1 MRSYTRPRKT
11 AISVREMTVFAMLGA
26 LMFVSKIIME
36 WAPNIHF
43 LGMLIITCTI
53 VYRCRALIPVYIYV
67 FLQGAYAGFN
77 IWWVP
82 YLYIW
87 TILWALTMLL
97 PKKMPSWLC
106 MVVYPALCGLHGFMF
121 GILYAP
127 AEALFYGFDFRTTL
141 LWIAKGI
148 PFDVLHG
155 FGNLAAG
162 LLILPLSRLLK
173 KLEDKSSK
181 GEKRS

>member
-1 MRSYTRPRKT
+1 
-11 AISVREMTVFAMLGA
+11 MLGA
-26 LMFVSKIIME
+26 LMFVSKLIME

-43 LGMLIITCTI
+43 LGMLTITCTI
-53 VYRCRALIPVYIYV
+53 VYRGRALIPIYIYV

-97 PKKMPSWLC
+97 PRKMPTWLC
-106 MVVYPALCGLHGFMF
+106 SVVYPALCGLHGFMF

-127 AEALFYGFDFRTTL
+127 AEALFYGFDFKTTL

-148 PFDVLHG
+148 PFDILHG

-162 LLILPLSRLLK
+162 LLIIPLSRLLT
-173 KLEDKSSK
+173 KLE
-181 GEKRS
+181 EKAVRRA